1 MRTPKTYRERGE
13 QPKRN
18 RSIKIED
25 DLYIQFRTHAA
36 KLGLGF
42 SAWAVNA
49 LLERMEQERLNFKLE
64 QRMKKR

>member
-1 MRTPKTYRERGE
+1 MRIPKTYRERGE
-13 QPKRN
+13 QLKRN

-25 DLYIQFRTHAA
+25 DLYVQFQTHAA

-49 LLERMEQERLNFKLE
+49 LLEKMEQERFDFKLE
-64 QRMKKR
+64 KVMKKR

>member
-1 MRTPKTYRERGE
+1 MTKPKTYRERGE
-13 QPKRN
+13 KPKRP

-25 DLYIQFRTHAA
+25 DLYVQFQSHAE

-49 LLERMEQERLNFKLE
+49 LLDRMNQDRLDFKLSE
-64 QRMKKR
+64 RMKKR